1 MRKNGDDYECIK
13 RNAKITDDAM
23 QASWQV
29 LKAGMREKDVAAIIC
44 QSFENQD
51 AKAKIHIIGA
61 SKYGA
66 FPHHQTGK
74 TILKKNDVIL
84 MDIGGTMEG
93 YLSDITRMAVIS
105 QPPQGYKEIQVIV
118 DQALEAASQAAKSSI
133 QACDVD
139 AAARKVVML
148 AGYGEYFN
156 HCRGHGIGVEIHQQ
170 PYLTPKSEI
179 VLEEGMVFSI
189 EPGIYL
195 PNRFCVRLQEVVI
208 LRKDGPEILSE
219 LPRTVKIL

>member
-51 AKAKIHIIGA
+51 AKAKFHIILA
-61 SKYGA
+61 SKNGA

-93 YLSDITRMAVIS
+93 YSRDITCMAVIS

-118 DQALEAASQAAKSSI
+118 DQALEAASQAARSSI

-139 AAARKVVML
+139 AAARKIVML

-156 HCRGHGIGVEIHQQ
+156 HRTGHGIGVEIH
-170 PYLTPKSEI
+170 
-179 VLEEGMVFSI
+179 
-189 EPGIYL
+189 
-195 PNRFCVRLQEVVI
+195 
-208 LRKDGPEILSE
+208 
-219 LPRTVKIL
+219 